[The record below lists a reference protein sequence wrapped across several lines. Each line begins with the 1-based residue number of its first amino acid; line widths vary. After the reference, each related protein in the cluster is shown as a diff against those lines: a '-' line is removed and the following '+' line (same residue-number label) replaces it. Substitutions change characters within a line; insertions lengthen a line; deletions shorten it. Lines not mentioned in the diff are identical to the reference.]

1 MSVHKECGE
10 QIRWARNQSGTK
22 WLPPLEFAGEMFIL
36 TKNEEGEGDYT
47 GTEVSTYRVHN
58 CDPDKVEAWQAYK
71 ERLASIEIAKGASR
85 VEALISDRQVA
96 RLRDIEEAWN
106 EVHGVPCPKSDYCLT
121 DGKCCNLS
129 KVMSNGGEFVATI
142 WPHPE
147 RVEAARV
154 RRG

>member
-22 WLPPLEFAGEMFIL
+22 WLPPLEFAGEAFIL
-36 TKNEEGEGDYT
+36 TKNEDGDGDYT
-47 GTEVSTYRVHN
+47 GAEVSTYRVHF
-58 CDPDKVEAWQAYK
+58 CDPEKVVAWQEYK
-71 ERLASIEIAKGASR
+71 EKLASIESAKTTERVALVMSDRLIAK
-85 VEALISDRQVA
+85 Q
-96 RLRDIEEAWN
+96 RDIELAWD

-129 KVMSNGGEFVATI
+129 KVLSNGGEFVATI

-147 RVEAARV
+147 RVEAARG
-154 RRG
+154 R